1 LDSATDFLLR
11 DCTEAD
17 IPAIT
22 AIYAHAVLTGFGTFE
37 IDPPSEAEMANR
49 WRAISERYPYFVAE
63 MSGTIVGYAYAS
75 AYRPRPAYLN
85 TVEDSVYV
93 RDGFQ
98 GHGIGHRLLSR
109 LIDAT
114 TTLGYRQM
122 VAVIGDSAN
131 KGSVRLHEK
140 CGFAHIGTMP
150 SVGWKQG
157 RWLDT
162 VIMQRPLGLGDT
174 SPAEPS

>member
-1 LDSATDFLLR
+1 LDSAKDFVLR

-17 IPAIT
+17 IPAIA

-37 IDPPSEAEMANR
+37 IEPPTEAEMTSR
-49 WRAISERYPYFVAE
+49 WRAIRERYPYFVAE
-63 MSGTIVGYAYAS
+63 MNGAIVGYAYAS

-93 RDGFQ
+93 RNGFQ
-98 GHGIGHRLLSR
+98 GHGIGHRLLDR
-109 LIDAT
+109 LIEAT
-114 TTLGYRQM
+114 AALGYRQM

-140 CGFAHIGTMP
+140 LGFALIGTMP

-162 VIMQRPLGLGDT
+162 VIMQRALGPGDAK
-174 SPAEPS
+174 PA